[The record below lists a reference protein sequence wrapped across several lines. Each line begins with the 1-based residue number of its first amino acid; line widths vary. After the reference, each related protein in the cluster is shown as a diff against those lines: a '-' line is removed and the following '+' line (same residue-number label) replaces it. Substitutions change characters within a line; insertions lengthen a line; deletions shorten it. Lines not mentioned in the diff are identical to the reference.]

1 MEDTMVDFEALYREE
16 RKGFLKRDFKGKKPR
31 IEEQFREFWG
41 YDNAEQDAKAYLRN
55 DQAYAY
61 PQRPKWVQG
70 KTIFTNFN
78 DRDKILAEDEDG
90 EVLISSNHA
99 SFDIAQ
105 YPGNSS
111 PAGMSMIHLLGLP
124 KKSIYNGVS
133 LDKDNVQ
140 IIDKIIDLFK
150 SKWSDLDFRTR
161 VLEHQLKAMKRQLAA
176 VEGKEKEEP
185 GEEAQKSRK
194 LAKEGFDLAKL
205 HHEELEARI
214 KDLDV
219 DGFQFGLHLYPD
231 HSISHF
237 HMHIVAMHPGMRKY
251 STSQH
256 DEKTKDVEEVR
267 EAIMAFDR
275 KIRSFDKSWVAKTR

>member
-1 MEDTMVDFEALYREE
+1 MEGAILDFEALYEEE
-16 RKGFLKRDFKGKKPR
+16 RKGFLKKDFKGKRPR
-31 IEEQFREFWG
+31 IEEQFREFWE

-61 PQRPKWVQG
+61 PKRPKWVQG

-78 DRDKILAEDEDG
+78 DRNKILAEDEDG

-133 LDKDNVQ
+133 LEKDNVQ
-140 IIDKIIDLFK
+140 VIDKIIDLFK
-150 SKWSDLDFRTR
+150 SKWSDLDFRAR
-161 VLEHQLKAMKRQLAA
+161 VVKHQLDAIERQFKAAD
-176 VEGKEKEEP
+176 EKEKEKP
-185 GEEAQKSRK
+185 EEETQKSRR

-205 HHEELEARI
+205 HHKELEARI

-237 HMHIVAMHPGMRKY
+237 HMHIVAIHPGMRKY

-256 DEKTKDVEEVR
+256 DEKTKDVGEVR

-275 KIRSFDKSWVAKTR
+275 KTRTFDKTWVAKTG